1 MAKANEIIQT
11 KNVKTIKAKGWIH
24 GNTPKFYE
32 IAKDTLLC
40 LWNLIAIILYTDYSA
55 HCSEFSASF
64 RRLSPFEPL
73 EITKKRNAMFWWMAK
88 TLRETVELFGQGR
101 DGHIDKEIRKRIN
114 KQFGPFYCGVNKAMI
129 IPSFNIRLNAP
140 TSTTMQIEVALKFG
154 GMSGT
159 IIQLNN
165 DSDGNVD
172 LLRSFNVS
180 FISRYPSEDERL
192 FIGGYQR
199 IRVQSI
205 KLLDTK
211 QNFAQFIAPLYYLDA
226 MLTAKLFM
234 SSLNPGKN
242 AKGIIEHLFKYK
254 LGQNPEPKMDSYLYE
269 TFDGYTRNKEHIMIN
284 FYNLRNAKE
293 SMS

>member
-73 EITKKRNAMFWWMAK
+73 EVTKKRNSMFWWMAK
-88 TLRETVELFGQGR
+88 TLRETVELFGKCR
-101 DGHIDKEIRKRIN
+101 RYDYDNVIN
-114 KQFGPFYCGVNKAMI
+114 QQFGPFYCGVNKPMI

-140 TSTTMQIEVALKFG
+140 TSTTMQIGVALKFG
-154 GMSGT
+154 GRNGT

-165 DSDGNVD
+165 DSRGDVD
-172 LLRSFNVS
+172 YLRSFNVS

-192 FIGGYQR
+192 FIGGFWR

-205 KLLDTK
+205 KLLETK
-211 QNFAQFIAPLYYLDA
+211 QNFESFIATLYYLDA
-226 MLTAKLFM
+226 MITGAVRFPKY
-234 SSLNPGKN
+234 PKN
-242 AKGIIEHLFKYK
+242 AKGVINHLFKYK

-269 TFDGYTRNKEHIMIN
+269 TFDGYTRNKEHIIIN
-284 FYNLRNAKE
+284 LMN
-293 SMS
+293 